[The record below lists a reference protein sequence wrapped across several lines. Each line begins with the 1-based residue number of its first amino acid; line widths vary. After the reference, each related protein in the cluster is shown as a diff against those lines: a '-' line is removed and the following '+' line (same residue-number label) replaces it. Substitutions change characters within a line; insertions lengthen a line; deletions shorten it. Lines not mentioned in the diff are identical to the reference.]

1 MTAVDPGVYDSLGEP
16 IRGPEALTDD
26 WARLWHLTFNIARN
40 EWKLRFYGSVLGYF
54 WQLVRPFLLFGVIY
68 LFFSVIGHFGRSG
81 QSGEHFYGA
90 QMLSSIVLFA
100 LFSEATGR
108 SVRSVLDKERLVRKI
123 QFPRIVIPL
132 SVVLV
137 ALFNLSLNLIVV
149 LTFALITGVSPML
162 TWLEL
167 PLIVGVLAVLSAGL
181 AMLLSSLF
189 IYFRDVDPIW
199 EVITQALFYASPVI
213 IPIQIVQQNVSATLL
228 YVYMV
233 NPLATCFQEFR
244 HAIITHATPSAA
256 DALGSYAAL
265 LLPLGIVAVLFVLG
279 FVVFNRAAPHVAED
293 L

>member
-1 MTAVDPGVYDSLGEP
+1 
-16 IRGPEALTDD
+16 
-26 WARLWHLTFNIARN
+26 
-40 EWKLRFYGSVLGYF
+40 
-54 WQLVRPFLLFGVIY
+54 
-68 LFFSVIGHFGRSG
+68 
-81 QSGEHFYGA
+81 
-90 QMLSSIVLFA
+90 
-100 LFSEATGR
+100 
-108 SVRSVLDKERLVRKI
+108 
-123 QFPRIVIPL
+123 VIPL